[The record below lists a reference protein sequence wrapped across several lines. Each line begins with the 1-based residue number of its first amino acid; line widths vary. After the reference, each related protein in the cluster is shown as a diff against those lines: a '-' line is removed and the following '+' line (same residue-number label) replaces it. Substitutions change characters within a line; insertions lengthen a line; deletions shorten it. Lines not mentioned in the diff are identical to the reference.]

1 MTKKKMINLQTKKN
15 VLINGDIAM
24 GFDSEA
30 SSSAPL
36 AIEAGLAASLTVSVT
51 GIVVRGLYLLFRL
64 FKKRST
70 INKEQITKF
79 ENKKEK
85 RKLEKNKTY
94 FIFLIIL
101 FSILF
106 SQTNQYSL
114 QTKETNETLVA
125 RYIDYKEDKPS
136 IKYDK
141 KFDYMNQKFNNSPQN
156 LLNMK
161 ILAVFKLSFNPFQKD
176 SKKEILNKNSN
187 TFKLRYLENEN
198 FVLVYINLQ
207 FDGLYISHYYENIQ
221 DSLKPNAIYI
231 DGVQLNEI
239 NYDYQHTTAGAHTIK
254 LV

>member
-1 MTKKKMINLQTKKN
+1 MINLQTKKN

-30 SSSAPL
+30 SSSVPL
-36 AIEAGLAASLTVSVT
+36 AIEEGLAASLTVSVT

-64 FKKRST
+64 FKKRRT

-79 ENKKEK
+79 ENEKEK
-85 RKLEKNKTY
+85 RKKQIRIQTHFK
-94 FIFLIIL
+94 FFIIL

-125 RYIDYKEDKPS
+125 RYIDYKKDKPS

-198 FVLVYINLQ
+198 FVLVYINLEYE
-207 FDGLYISHYYENIQ
+207 GLFISHYYENIQ